1 MFENKLP
8 EQVHTMTDIA
18 AESAQT
24 AIKSTQRLANAALD
38 KLSDASQ
45 QARASAIHASD
56 TTAQYI
62 RNDPIKA
69 VLIAAAAGAAT
80 AVLISLATRHHPHH

>member
-1 MFENKLP
+1 MFDEKLP
-8 EQVHTMTDIA
+8 DQVHTMTDLA
-18 AESAQT
+18 ADTAQN

-45 QARASAIHASD
+45 HARASAIQASD
-56 TTAQYI
+56 TTAKYI

-80 AVLISLATRHHPHH
+80 AVLIALVTRHHPRH